1 MRAVEVVNTN
11 KKTATATVT
20 VTVLNENDN
29 TPTFTKV
36 EYAANVSENA
46 LPGTLVTKVLAEDA
60 DLGTFGVVYYYLI
73 NDYGKFTINRTT
85 GLITTTD
92 EIDFETVQSYALS
105 VVANDSAS
113 SPLQQK

>member
-1 MRAVEVVNTN
+1 MEVVNTN
-11 KKTATATVT
+11 KKSATATVT
-20 VTVLNENDN
+20 VTILNENDN

-46 LPGTLVTKVLAEDA
+46 PPDTLVTKVLAEDA
-60 DLGTFGVVYYYLI
+60 DIGSFGVVYYYLV
-73 NDYGKFTINRTT
+73 NDYGKFRINRTT

-92 EIDFETVQSYALS
+92 EFDFEIVQSYALS

-113 SPLQQK
+113 SPVQQK